1 MVNRCSPVWASTF
14 FMSRCSIIRHL
25 SLRTSVAML
34 SVCSETEVIYFAFL
48 GPLEIEGGVSSDCP
62 VGRKSALA
70 A

>member
-1 MVNRCSPVWASTF
+1 
-14 FMSRCSIIRHL
+14 
-25 SLRTSVAML
+25 ML